1 MKKVIF
7 RNITLVSAI
16 FIVTFSIMLITN
28 YFQVRQSSPLQTE
41 IIESLKELNIQN
53 SGNTELQ
60 NQIRQLDLMARKAY
74 FVSMDH
80 LITGVYILIGM
91 LLVFVV
97 SIRQYFT
104 NYRDIPEKELDPIDE
119 WVIKT
124 QARKYLG
131 FTATG
136 MAVIALL
143 FVVLSTPFLKN
154 NTEEPKDE
162 TLQTSLV
169 AQETNISEPETKT
182 VEEISV
188 QTEPEQEN
196 TEAPE
201 PAVIETEEPTI
212 SEKPA
217 EIKEEVKQETAPE
230 IVEKVTPEPVKEEAT
245 PEVAKVNM
253 VNSNTFRGH
262 NSNGLSEAKNVPTKW
277 DLATGTNIAWKKAVP
292 LKGYNSPVI
301 NGNKIFFTGA
311 DQDNR
316 ILFCYNLANGESLW
330 QLKAENIPGSPTTIP
345 KTTDDTGLAAPTVAT
360 NGKQVCAIFGTGDL
374 ICADMNGQKLWA
386 KNIGVP
392 DNHYG
397 FASSLLTYKNLL
409 FIQYDNSNESKVLAL
424 DMATGDEKWST
435 PRQERITWS
444 SPVLAKVGAK
454 EQLVLMGNPAMAAYD
469 PDNGKQLW
477 REEFLSG
484 EVGASACSANGI
496 IYGASEYASL
506 TAINGADG
514 SVLWNTSDY
523 LPEVASPVAT
533 ANNVYV
539 ATSYGIVVSYD
550 AKTGELKKEQEFDG
564 EFYSSPIIAEG
575 KIYLFSTDG
584 IMHIFSA
591 DDEFNL
597 LDSFE
602 TGEKVFATPAFTND
616 KIVVRTEESIYCVTA
631 K

>member
-60 NQIRQLDLMARKAY
+60 AQIRQLDLMARKAY

-91 LLVFVV
+91 LLVFIV
-97 SIRQYFT
+97 SIRLYFT

-124 QARKYLG
+124 QARKYVG

-136 MAVIALL
+136 MAAIALL
-143 FVVLSTPFLKN
+143 FVVLSTPFLKD

-162 TLQTSLV
+162 SLQASLV
-169 AQETNISEPETKT
+169 TQETTSAEPEPET
-182 VEEISV
+182 VEETPV
-188 QTEPEQEN
+188 QSELEEET
-196 TEAPE
+196 TEASE
-201 PAVIETEEPTI
+201 SSVVEIEEPTI
-212 SEKPA
+212 SDKPA
-217 EIKEEVKQETAPE
+217 KVKEEIKQETVP
-230 IVEKVTPEPVKEEAT
+230 EKVEEINPEPVKEETKAVT
-245 PEVAKVNM
+245 TSINTS
-253 VNSNTFRGH
+253 NSNAFRGN
-262 NSNGLSEAKNVPTKW
+262 NSNGLSDAKNVPTKW
-277 DLATGTNIAWKKAVP
+277 DLAAGTNIAWKTPIP
-292 LKGYNSPVI
+292 LKGHNSPIV
-301 NGNKIFFTGA
+301 NGDKVFFTGA
-311 DQDNR
+311 DQNNR
-316 ILFCYNLANGESLW
+316 ILFCYGLSDGKSLW
-330 QLKAENIPGSPTTIP
+330 QLKAENIPGSPASAP
-345 KTTDDTGLAAPTVAT
+345 KTTDDTGLAAPTVAS

-397 FASSLLTYKNLL
+397 YASSLLTYKNLL
-409 FIQYDNSNESKVLAL
+409 LVQYDNSNESKVIAL

-435 PRQERITWS
+435 PREEKITWS

-454 EQLVLMGNPAMAAYD
+454 QQLVLMGNPAMAAYD

-477 REEFLSG
+477 RVEYLSG

-496 IYGASEYASL
+496 VYGASEYASL

-514 SVLWNTSDY
+514 SVLWNASDY

-533 ANNVYV
+533 ASNVYV

-591 DDEFNL
+591 DNEFNL

-602 TGEKVFATPAFTND
+602 TGEKVFATPAFIND
-616 KIVVRTEESIYCVTA
+616 KIVVRTEESIYCVTT

>member
-60 NQIRQLDLMARKAY
+60 AQIRQLDLMARKAY

-91 LLVFVV
+91 LLVFIV
-97 SIRQYFT
+97 SIRLYFS
-104 NYRDIPEKELDPIDE
+104 NYKDIPEKELDPIDE

-124 QARKYLG
+124 QARKYVG

-136 MAVIALL
+136 MAAIALL
-143 FVVLSTPFLKN
+143 FVVLSTPFLKD
-154 NTEEPKDE
+154 NTDKPKEEP
-162 TLQTSLV
+162 LQASLV
-169 AQETNISEPETKT
+169 AQETTTAEPQQEAVVETIDQSEPE
-182 VEEISV
+182 EETIE
-188 QTEPEQEN
+188 T
-196 TEAPE
+196 PE
-201 PAVIETEEPTI
+201 PAVVETEEPTI
-212 SEKPA
+212 SEKP
-217 EIKEEVKQETAPE
+217 EVKEDVKQETVP
-230 IVEKVTPEPVKEEAT
+230 EKVEEVVSEPAKEEPKAV
-245 PEVAKVNM
+245 VAPVNT
-253 VNSNTFRGH
+253 SNFNAFRGN
-262 NSNGLSEAKNVPTKW
+262 NSNGLSDAKNVPTKW
-277 DLATGTNIAWKKAVP
+277 DLVAGTNIAWKTAIP
-292 LKGYNSPVI
+292 LKGHNSPVV
-301 NGNKIFFTGA
+301 NGDKVFFTGA

-316 ILFCYNLANGESLW
+316 ILFCYSLNDGKSLW
-330 QLKAENIPGSPTTIP
+330 QLKAENIPGSPAAAP

-374 ICADMNGQKLWA
+374 ICADMNGNKLWA

-397 FASSLLTYKNLL
+397 YASSLLTYNNLL
-409 FIQYDNSNESKVLAL
+409 IIQYDNSNESKVIAL
-424 DMATGDEKWST
+424 DMARGDEKWST
-435 PRQERITWS
+435 ARQEKITWS

-484 EVGASACSANGI
+484 EVGASACSVNGI

-514 SVLWNTSDY
+514 SVLWNASDY

-533 ANNVYV
+533 ASNVYV

-575 KIYLFSTDG
+575 KIFLFSTDG

-602 TGEKVFATPAFTND
+602 TGEKVFATPAFIND
-616 KIVVRTEESIYCVTA
+616 KIVVRTEESIYCVTT